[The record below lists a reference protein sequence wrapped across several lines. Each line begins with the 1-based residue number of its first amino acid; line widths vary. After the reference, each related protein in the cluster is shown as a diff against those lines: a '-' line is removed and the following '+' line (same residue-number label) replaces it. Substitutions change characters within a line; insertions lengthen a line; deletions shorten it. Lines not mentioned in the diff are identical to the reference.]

1 MWLNS
6 TPMAWFL
13 APAAGIAGRRVA
25 PTMNVN

>member
-13 APAAGIAGRRVA
+13 FRRHTSPATRLAAAV
-25 PTMNVN
+25 NVN